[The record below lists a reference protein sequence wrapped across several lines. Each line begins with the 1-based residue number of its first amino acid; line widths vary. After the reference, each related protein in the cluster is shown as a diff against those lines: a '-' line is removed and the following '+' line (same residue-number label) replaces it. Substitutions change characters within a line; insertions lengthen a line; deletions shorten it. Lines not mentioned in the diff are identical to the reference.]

1 MYLYKLSTHIEVV
14 VFSFGHFVVLCSQ
27 IFVQKLV
34 LKGTGIHWRPIVLFC
49 LFVLNAREWEK
60 LFPGEIP
67 LNRI

>member
-1 MYLYKLSTHIEVV
+1 
-14 VFSFGHFVVLCSQ
+14 
-27 IFVQKLV
+27 
-34 LKGTGIHWRPIVLFC
+34 LFC